1 MARPDGVDPV
11 NEAHNARRLD
21 VVLEPRVGELQR
33 DHVQQTFFVRIIV
46 VTLPILND
54 KKKKPIRAGA
64 EL

>member
-33 DHVQQTFFVRIIV
+33 DHVQQTLFVRIIV
-46 VTLPILND
+46 VTLPILSER
-54 KKKKPIRAGA
+54 KKYN
-64 EL
+64 

>member
-54 KKKKPIRAGA
+54 KKKCN
-64 EL
+64 